1 MSEHE
6 HSPLP
11 TLLDQRLAHLLM
23 RPFATSALHPNLF
36 TTLTLVLGLLT
47 TLCFLQGD
55 RAHANVAAL
64 CFMLAVFCDHL
75 DGELARMSR
84 KTSRFGHFY
93 DFVVGGLN
101 YTLLF
106 ASIGLGLHGRLRAWA
121 PILGLTAGLCNP
133 VILTLRVRMD
143 NSFGLAATEHPSF
156 GWFNLEDFIY
166 LIGPVTWLFGVEYFF
181 VPFALG
187 TLAYLAWTMIEY
199 RRWFGRDA
207 SA

>member
-1 MSEHE
+1 MSKYDH
-6 HSPLP
+6 HPLP
-11 TLLDQRLAHLLM
+11 ALLDQRLAHLMM
-23 RPFATSALHPNLF
+23 RPFAASALHPNLL

-47 TLCFLQGD
+47 TLSFLYGD
-55 RAHANVAAL
+55 PVHANVGAL
-64 CFMLAVFCDHL
+64 CFMLAVFSDHL

-84 KTSRFGHFY
+84 KTSKFGHLY

-106 ASIGLGLHGRLRAWA
+106 SSIGLGLQASCGVWA
-121 PILGLTAGLCNP
+121 PVLGVTAGLCNP
-133 VILTLRVRMD
+133 VIMTLRVRMD

-166 LIGPVTWLFGVEYFF
+166 VIGPVTWLFGVVYFF

-187 TLAYLAWTMIEY
+187 TIAYLIWTVIEY
-199 RRWFGRDA
+199 RRWFGRA
-207 SA
+207 G

>member
-1 MSEHE
+1 MSEHNQ
-6 HSPLP
+6 HPLP
-11 TLLDQRLAHLLM
+11 SLLDQRLAHLMM
-23 RPFATSALHPNLF
+23 RPFAASALHPNLL
-36 TTLTLVLGLLT
+36 TTLTLALGLLT
-47 TLCFLQGD
+47 MLCFLQGD
-55 RAHANVAAL
+55 RAHADFGAL
-64 CFMLAVFCDHL
+64 CFMLAVFSDHL

-106 ASIGLGLHGRLRAWA
+106 SSIGLGLHAEWGPWA
-121 PILGLTAGLCNP
+121 PALGIAAGLCNP
-133 VILTLRVRMD
+133 VIMTLRVRMD

-166 LIGPVTWLFGVEYFF
+166 VIGPVTWLFGVVYFF

-187 TLAYLAWTMIEY
+187 TLGYLCWTVIEY
-199 RRWFGRDA
+199 RRWFKR
-207 SA
+207 SL